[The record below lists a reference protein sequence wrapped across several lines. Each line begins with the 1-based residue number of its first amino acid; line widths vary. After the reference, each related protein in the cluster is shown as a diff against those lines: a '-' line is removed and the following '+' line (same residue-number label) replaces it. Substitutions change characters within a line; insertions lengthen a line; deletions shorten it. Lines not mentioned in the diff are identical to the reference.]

1 MQLISALLL
10 CLGATTTLAQITLQ
24 PTTIRGP
31 TRPAQ
36 CPVTITETSKVTV
49 TYSTTQVLTSIKT
62 VTTVSVTTT
71 TSRQTVTSVATVTTT
86 RPCAPAANC
95 PTLTS
100 TATACRTCLLPDC
113 TDTVIVN
120 RPAGCTGLL
129 PTTSIDLGCNVP
141 NVCNRIGCKTVY
153 VGI

>member
-10 CLGATTTLAQITLQ
+10 ALSATTALAQGVTLQ

-36 CPVTITETSKVTV
+36 CPVTVTETSKVTV
-49 TYSTTQVLTSIKT
+49 TYSTTTVLTSIKT
-62 VTTVSVTTT
+62 VTSVSVTTTTTTT
-71 TSRQTVTSVATVTTT
+71 TSRQTVTTTK
-86 RPCAPAANC
+86 PCGPADNC

-100 TATACRTCLLPDC
+100 TSTACRTCLLPGC

-120 RPAGCTGLL
+120 RPAGCTGPL

-141 NVCNRIGCKTVY
+141 NVCNKIGCKTVY